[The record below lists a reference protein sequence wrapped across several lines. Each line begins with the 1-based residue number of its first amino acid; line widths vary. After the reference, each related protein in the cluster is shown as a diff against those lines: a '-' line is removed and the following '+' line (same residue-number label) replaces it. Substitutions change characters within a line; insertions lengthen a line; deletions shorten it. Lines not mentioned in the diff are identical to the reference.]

1 MMPGKLYVTA
11 TPIGDPDDITVR
23 AVKILNEVS
32 FVICEDLREAGKLL
46 SKLGLKKELVT
57 LNEHDEAENT
67 PEIVQRIVE
76 GDSAALIS
84 DCGTPMFADPGHRLL
99 DDLIAF
105 GVEVVPVPGA
115 SSLTAALSVSG
126 LHIEKFYYYGW
137 LPVKKDARA
146 GELTRI
152 RKFREVII
160 FLETPYRLRN
170 IMKDIC
176 DTFGRGIET
185 VLAFD
190 LTLPSEKIFRGSAG
204 SILDK
209 VTKQNLKGEFVL
221 IVDNRNHKTLH
232 K

>member
-1 MMPGKLYVTA
+1 MPGKLFVTA
-11 TPIGDPDDITVR
+11 TPIGDPGDITYR
-23 AVKILNEVS
+23 AVKVLTDVS

-57 LNEHDEAENT
+57 LNEHDEEENT
-67 PEIVQRIVE
+67 PGITQRILNGE
-76 GDSAALIS
+76 SAALIS

-105 GVEVVPVPGA
+105 GVEVVPVPGT
-115 SSLTAALSVSG
+115 SSLTTALSVSG

-146 GELTRI
+146 AELSRV
-152 RKFREVII
+152 RKFREVVI
-160 FLETPYRLRN
+160 FLETPYRLKN

-190 LTLPSEKIFRGSAG
+190 LTLPTEKIFRGSAG

-209 VTKQNLKGEFVL
+209 VTQQNLKGEFVL
-221 IVDNRNHKTLH
+221 IVDNRDPRTSK

>member
-1 MMPGKLYVTA
+1 MPGKLFVTA
-11 TPIGDPDDITVR
+11 TPIGDPGDITYR
-23 AVKILNEVS
+23 AVKVLTDVS
-32 FVICEDLREAGKLL
+32 FIICEDLREAGKLL

-57 LNEHDEAENT
+57 LNEHDEEENT
-67 PEIVQRIVE
+67 PGITQRILNGE
-76 GDSAALIS
+76 SAALIS

-115 SSLTAALSVSG
+115 SSLTTALSVSG

-146 GELTRI
+146 AELSRV
-152 RKFREVII
+152 RKFREVVI
-160 FLETPYRLRN
+160 FLETPYRLKN

-190 LTLPSEKIFRGSAG
+190 LTLPTEKIFRGSAG

-221 IVDNRNHKTLH
+221 IVDNRDPRTSK